1 MLENRILFQ
10 KISKTKKLVLILA
23 TFTLVTKAK
32 KENKIVLKRVLSI
45 YYLFYFWKNMNKI
58 STLLDLSS
66 KINIIMLAYVL
77 KLDFTVYYINIK
89 AQKLIIL
96 LSKYLK

>member
-1 MLENRILFQ
+1 M
-10 KISKTKKLVLILA
+10 VL
-23 TFTLVTKAK
+23 TNFTLVIRAK
-32 KENKIVLKRVLSI
+32 KNELVLKKILNI
-45 YYLFYFWKNMNKI
+45 YYLFYFEKNINKI
-58 STLLDLSS
+58 STLLNLNN

-96 LSKYLK
+96 LSKCLK